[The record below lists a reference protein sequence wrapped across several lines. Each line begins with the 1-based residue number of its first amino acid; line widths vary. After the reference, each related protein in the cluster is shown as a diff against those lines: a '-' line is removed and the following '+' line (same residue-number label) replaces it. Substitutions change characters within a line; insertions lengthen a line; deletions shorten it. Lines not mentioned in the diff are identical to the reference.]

1 MGKEYNKY
9 FIFLSFFLIGGFFM
23 LKRMISILCLCS
35 LLLADAVPVSSY
47 AAQSTSSSSA
57 SSVTI
62 TGEYADG
69 RVLLSLISPSET
81 SLTKEGTTSFDKK
94 IRIEQ
99 STSLGNAGELFD
111 TSLSSD
117 KSDFFKDKNFYVTE
131 AVSDT
136 YSTKELI

>member
-1 MGKEYNKY
+1 
-9 FIFLSFFLIGGFFM
+9 M

-35 LLLADAVPVSSY
+35 LLLAGAVPVSSY

-117 KSDFFKDKNFYVTE
+117 KSDFLKIK
-131 AVSDT
+131 T
-136 YSTKELI
+136 Y